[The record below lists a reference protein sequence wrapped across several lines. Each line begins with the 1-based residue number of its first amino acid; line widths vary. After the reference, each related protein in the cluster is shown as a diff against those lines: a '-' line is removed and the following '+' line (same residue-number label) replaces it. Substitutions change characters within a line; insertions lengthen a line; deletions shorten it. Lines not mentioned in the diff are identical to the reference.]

1 MATVAPHP
9 GQIVD
14 ILQPS
19 AVLTAASGHPG
30 HPITLTQPFNL
41 TRPAVG
47 TAGLHLQP
55 QKLIL
60 ASAATPAGLNGG
72 PSTVQPLGSAG
83 VVGHPPRLLVP
94 AQQVALLQTANGTT
108 QQLTNT
114 SPHGLE
120 VKKEGLSIASPER
133 QIYYTFT

>member
-1 MATVAPHP
+1 M
-9 GQIVD
+9 
-14 ILQPS
+14 
-19 AVLTAASGHPG
+19 LTAASG

-47 TAGLHLQP
+47 ATGLHLQP

-60 ASAATPAGLNGG
+60 ASAGTPAGLNGG
-72 PSTVQPLGSAG
+72 PATVQSLGNAG
-83 VVGHPPRLLVP
+83 VAGHPPRLLVP

-114 SPHGLE
+114 SPHSLE
-120 VKKEGLSIASPER
+120 VKKEGLLFLLLIR
-133 QIYYTFT
+133 KIKN